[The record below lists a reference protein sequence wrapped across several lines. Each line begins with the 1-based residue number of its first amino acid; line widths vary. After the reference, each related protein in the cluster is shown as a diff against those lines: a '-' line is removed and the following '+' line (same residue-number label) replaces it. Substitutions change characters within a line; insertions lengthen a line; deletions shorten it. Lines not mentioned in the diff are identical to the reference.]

1 MDLGISPFSYRIG
14 TSFLYKIPPIFKILF
29 MFVFG
34 TAIFAFKE
42 SQNLVLSGIFC
53 FLVVFELCVRIGLRE
68 QLRTIKPIFFI
79 VVLLFFT
86 TMLNI
91 FIAKQNLL
99 AIFNDYKNFL
109 APIALSLKFL
119 ITMQIT
125 SLVFKTTTFLQ
136 IKQTLT
142 TIELFFRK
150 VLHLHLKTTFSET
163 FAFMM
168 LFIPRVF
175 DVYSSLIKACI
186 AREPKGKIH
195 LHNYFG
201 IFFEVFALSMH
212 KAYETSK
219 AINSR
224 LK

>member
-14 TSFLYKIPPIFKILF
+14 SSFLYKIPPIFKILF

-34 TAIFAFKE
+34 TAIFTFKE
-42 SQNLVLSGIFC
+42 SQNLILLSIFC
-53 FLVVFELCVRIGLRE
+53 FLIVFELCVKIGIKE
-68 QLRTIKPIFFI
+68 QLQTFKPIFFI

-86 TMLNI
+86 TMLNVFITKHSFLGI
-91 FIAKQNLL
+91 FA
-99 AIFNDYKNFL
+99 DYKVFI
-109 APIALSLKFL
+109 PTISLILKLL